1 MLYPILLYFTLYT
14 TMSSCAMAGP
24 TELTQNFRRIVIR
37 INNALKAVYICNQQN
52 LGAYTNKPTKS

>member
-1 MLYPILLYFTLYT
+1 
-14 TMSSCAMAGP
+14 MAGP